1 MVPSVYRICFAF
13 LGLFCLS
20 VLRGQ
25 VVDIARGLTSSS
37 CLDVVKFEGRNC
49 TGMGQFGVFGNQF
62 IAQNADGI
70 ECGCPGS
77 TGDHKAYFEFR
88 PVDILRF
95 DSISISF
102 DYRGQ
107 ADTIFENYDPLS
119 NDPIYPCAPNSSGG
133 SHDQIVFS
141 YIIRQ

>member
-1 MVPSVYRICFAF
+1 M
-13 LGLFCLS
+13 
-20 VLRGQ
+20 
-25 VVDIARGLTSSS
+25 VDIARGLTSSS

-102 DYRGQ
+102 DYRG
-107 ADTIFENYDPLS
+107 
-119 NDPIYPCAPNSSGG
+119 
-133 SHDQIVFS
+133 
-141 YIIRQ
+141 